1 MIWMQ
6 HWKFLFAFFCS
17 EKQLNLFEQFHGSLF
32 CKRKRK
38 IHIKILER
46 ACDTLNK
53 LSETELILHLQSFD
67 LEKKYLYK
75 PLLYSVFDFAYMY
88 TYKCHE
94 TRNYFPR
101 NLIEYVLLLRTFTNC
116 IYIGSRIP
124 ANKEPV
130 DFQNCAKLCANC
142 FCCKCVNAKGFC
154 LLIRWLFGTTNKNIW
169 LYDFFS

>member
-1 MIWMQ
+1 MICMQ

-32 CKRKRK
+32 RKRKRK
-38 IHIKILER
+38 IHIYQDIGKSMWYFKQIER
-46 ACDTLNK
+46 DRTSLASAIFWSVVEIFVQT
-53 LSETELILHLQSFD
+53 F
-67 LEKKYLYK
+67 
-75 PLLYSVFDFAYMY
+75 SVFSVCDFPYMY

-94 TRNYFPR
+94 TRNDFPR

-142 FCCKCVNAKGFC
+142 FCCKSVHAKGFC
-154 LLIRWLFGTTNKNIW
+154 LLI
-169 LYDFFS
+169 